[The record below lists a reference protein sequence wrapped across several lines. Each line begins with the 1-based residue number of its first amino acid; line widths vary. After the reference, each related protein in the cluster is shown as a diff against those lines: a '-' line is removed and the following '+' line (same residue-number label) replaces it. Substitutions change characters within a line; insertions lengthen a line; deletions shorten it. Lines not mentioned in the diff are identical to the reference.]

1 MSDIKVKLE
10 FSWNFNKREWGAQ
23 LKHFNDIKAELETKA
38 DYDALSMFFFL
49 NDMVHPELEHID
61 VTPT

>member
-10 FSWNFNKREWGAQ
+10 FSWNFNRRDWNAQ
-23 LKHFNDIKAELETKA
+23 LKHFEQLETELKTKT

-49 NDMVHPELEHID
+49 NDMVRPELERMD
-61 VTPT
+61 VLPT

>member
-10 FSWNFNKREWGAQ
+10 FSWNFNRRDWNAQ
-23 LKHFNDIKAELETKA
+23 IKNFNELKAELKTKT

-49 NDMVHPELEHID
+49 NDMVRPELEHID
-61 VTPT
+61 VVPT

>member
-10 FSWNFNKREWGAQ
+10 FSWNFNKRDWNAQ
-23 LKHFNDIKAELETKA
+23 IKNFNELRTELKTKA

-49 NDMVHPELEHID
+49 NDIVYPELEHID